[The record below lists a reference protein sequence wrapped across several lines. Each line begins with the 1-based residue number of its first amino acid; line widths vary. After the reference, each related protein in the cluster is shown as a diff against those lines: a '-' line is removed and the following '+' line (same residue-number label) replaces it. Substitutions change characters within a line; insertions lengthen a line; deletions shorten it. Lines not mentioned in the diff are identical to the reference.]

1 MIAECGILFALV
13 LTLSLNPVPLVHAQD
28 DNPPGLNL
36 ILRCLFSYYDIS
48 ADTEVLRV
56 VLFFQSTRLSK
67 HRLWIARR
75 F

>member
-1 MIAECGILFALV
+1 MLSINCLLSVV
-13 LTLSLNPVPLVHAQD
+13 LTYLINSVPRVHAQD